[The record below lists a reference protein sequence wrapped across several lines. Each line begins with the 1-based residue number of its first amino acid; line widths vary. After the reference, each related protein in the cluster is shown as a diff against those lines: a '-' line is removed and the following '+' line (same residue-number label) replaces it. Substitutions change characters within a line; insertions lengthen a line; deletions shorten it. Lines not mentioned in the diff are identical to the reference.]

1 MANIDKNASY
11 MDDNSYF
18 VKNHSNSNEKFS
30 ETEITKML
38 EILEIY
44 LFGLGFFLINS
55 TMGPSL
61 FCAFICMTKTSHNGL
76 S

>member
-44 LFGLGFFLINS
+44 LLGLAS
-55 TMGPSL
+55 VL
-61 FCAFICMTKTSHNGL
+61 F
-76 S
+76 

>member
-18 VKNHSNSNEKFS
+18 VKNHSNSDEKFS
-30 ETEITKML
+30 EIENTKML

-44 LFGLGFFLINS
+44 LFGLAGVFFFLINI
-55 TMGPSL
+55 TMDPITILCLYSYETN
-61 FCAFICMTKTSHNGL
+61 FT
-76 S
+76 